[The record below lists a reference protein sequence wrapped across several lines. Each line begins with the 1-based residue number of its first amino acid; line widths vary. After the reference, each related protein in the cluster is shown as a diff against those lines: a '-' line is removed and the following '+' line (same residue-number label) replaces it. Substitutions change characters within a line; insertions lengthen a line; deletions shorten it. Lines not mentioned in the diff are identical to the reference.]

1 MKKNSALFSLLAV
14 LGGSLSAQ
22 TLFFESFD
30 NTVDQQA
37 ITVLQ
42 DWNWA
47 VSDGGVSNTTNRQ
60 FGRLSAAAG
69 CGWRSRVRLCLSK
82 RGVRLSP
89 ALFGMTVPTFSQNA
103 VTGLSAFVGNSNAT
117 NQVRFLIQIDN
128 NDWFVSTAAGQ
139 TNVGV
144 AGNFSAGA
152 AEFTIPFFK
161 CRGQLG
167 CVGF

>member
-47 VSDGGVSNTTNRQ
+47 VSDGGVS
-60 FGRLSAAAG
+60 
-69 CGWRSRVRLCLSK
+69 K
-82 RGVRLSP
+82 H
-89 ALFGMTVPTFSQNA
+89 
-103 VTGLSAFVGNSNAT
+103 
-117 NQVRFLIQIDN
+117 D
-128 NDWFVSTAAGQ
+128 
-139 TNVGV
+139 
-144 AGNFSAGA
+144 
-152 AEFTIPFFK
+152 
-161 CRGQLG
+161 
-167 CVGF
+167 